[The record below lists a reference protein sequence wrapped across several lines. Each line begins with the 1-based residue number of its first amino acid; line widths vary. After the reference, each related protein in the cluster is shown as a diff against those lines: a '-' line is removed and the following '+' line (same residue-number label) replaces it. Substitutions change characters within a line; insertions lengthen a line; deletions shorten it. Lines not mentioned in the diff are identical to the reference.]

1 MSKYNLTDI
10 LNEYVGGSKIGTLN
24 ISFKELSDKMEDIEM
39 GGDYIVRRLE
49 GPSGDGKVNREF
61 EVVDREDV
69 VEDGDKQEKGF
80 TVYDYKF
87 GFDPGDQ
94 DHYMDEYEFSVGGS
108 NIALAQ
114 ELLGAVPY
122 SINEDF
128 SREKSK
134 TNWKDP
140 DWYKDTFA
148 DFNIEQLKVVNDMI
162 KKARKL
168 PGAMDRVAQMAKGK
182 NFKDRIQKLIDKGY
196 KPDYR
201 PEPDYE
207 WDAEVD
213 LAREGK
219 SKEEIDE
226 SKDWIQ
232 KAIKRPGALHRELGV
247 PLDKDIPKWKMDA
260 AEDRLEDEE
269 ERDHEAG
276 RDMTASDRRE
286 LRQIDLAKT
295 LEKFTEAKDWI
306 QKAIK
311 RPGALHRALDIPRD
325 EDIPHSLINKD
336 IRKMDDLEAEEGHLD
351 KRDLRFLRQLD
362 LAKTLEKFNEN
373 KEPGKLTAIEDV
385 INTLGDDDLEKIV
398 AYMKERGRLTETVD
412 EDIWVMAEKAVTHLG
427 ADQFAEALVR
437 AMSTD
442 DAKLYITGILKDW
455 EIPMDDEDYSKYL
468 NESLEESVVKNMIT
482 LLSDYGTES
491 EINTYM
497 DSVGREFMINPTSV
511 EDYSDFSDDDWV
523 EDFREWINDKYEDVR
538 EHFNRFK

>member
-61 EVVDREDV
+61 EVVDREDAI
-69 VEDGDKQEKGF
+69 GGGNKQEKGF
-80 TVYDYKF
+80 TVYDFKF
-87 GFDPGDQ
+87 GFDPGDE

-108 NIALAQ
+108 NIALAK
-114 ELLGAVPY
+114 ELLPGVEGWN
-122 SINEDF
+122 IDED
-128 SREKSK
+128 S
-134 TNWKDP
+134 
-140 DWYKDTFA
+140 
-148 DFNIEQLKVVNDMI
+148 
-162 KKARKL
+162 
-168 PGAMDRVAQMAKGK
+168 
-182 NFKDRIQKLIDKGY
+182 
-196 KPDYR
+196 
-201 PEPDYE
+201 
-207 WDAEVD
+207 
-213 LAREGK
+213 K

-325 EDIPHSLINKD
+325 KDIPHSLINKD
-336 IRKMDDLEAEEGHLD
+336 IKKMDDLEDEEGHLD

-362 LAKTLEKFNEN
+362 LAKTLEKFNESE
-373 KEPGKLTAIEDV
+373 EPGKLSRMDDIV
-385 INTLGDDDLEKIV
+385 STLGEDD
-398 AYMKERGRLTETVD
+398 
-412 EDIWVMAEKAVTHLG
+412 
-427 ADQFAEALVR
+427 
-437 AMSTD
+437 
-442 DAKLYITGILKDW
+442 
-455 EIPMDDEDYSKYL
+455 
-468 NESLEESVVKNMIT
+468 
-482 LLSDYGTES
+482 
-491 EINTYM
+491 
-497 DSVGREFMINPTSV
+497 
-511 EDYSDFSDDDWV
+511 
-523 EDFREWINDKYEDVR
+523 
-538 EHFNRFK
+538 